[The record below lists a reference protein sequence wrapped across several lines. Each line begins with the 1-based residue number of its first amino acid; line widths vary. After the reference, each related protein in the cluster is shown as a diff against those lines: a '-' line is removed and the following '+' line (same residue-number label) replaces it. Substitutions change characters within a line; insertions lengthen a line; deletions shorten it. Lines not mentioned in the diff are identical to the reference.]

1 MQKIDNIDLSLLIFS
16 EFLTWRHQNVSV
28 PVTMQTVVVAT
39 WFKNSTMFTRK
50 KELPQAKD
58 RKVTVGQI
66 SLADW
71 SDRTKVHVWKLSVFF
86 ALRTSLIV
94 SMTDVQ
100 IQTSHSYFSLL
111 IEYQVTRGW
120 SRLFVMSNVWRSVS
134 CSVLPLYCD

>member
-86 ALRTSLIV
+86 RSQDQPDSFYDRCANTN
-94 SMTDVQ
+94 
-100 IQTSHSYFSLL
+100 FSLL
-111 IEYQVTRGW
+111 
-120 SRLFVMSNVWRSVS
+120 F
-134 CSVLPLYCD
+134 